1 MWIYDL
7 KNAASKKGISSLL
20 EKNMQDKDFLKKIN
34 KLKEEQGESVP
45 IEQKWKQQNL

>member
-1 MWIYDL
+1 VWIYDL

-34 KLKEEQGESVP
+34 KLKEEQGESIP
-45 IEQKWKQQNL
+45 IEQKW